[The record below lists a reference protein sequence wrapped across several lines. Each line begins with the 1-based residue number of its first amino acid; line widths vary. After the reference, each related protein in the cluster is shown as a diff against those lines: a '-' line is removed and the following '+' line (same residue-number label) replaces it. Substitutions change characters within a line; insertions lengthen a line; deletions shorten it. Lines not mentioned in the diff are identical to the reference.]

1 MQCFYFYR
9 FFSQMINDMVT
20 TTPSHVSDNNACL
33 LAVTHFL
40 ATLAPVRGNSGCVNF
55 PFGQKYEILFMS
67 IFCSTL

>member
-1 MQCFYFYR
+1 MFLFLPIL
-9 FFSQMINDMVT
+9 SQMINDMVT